1 MSDGNYIKIS
11 RRILDWEWWMDM
23 NTTRVFIYMII
34 RANWK
39 EGKFKGIDI
48 PRGSFAASIA
58 SISDGTGLTNDEVRT
73 AIKHLLKSG
82 NITKQS
88 TNKYTVFSVVGYD
101 SYQDSSQSNPK
112 QSPSYSQAIPNDRRK
127 KEGNNI
133 SLCERAREGPMRFND
148 FWNTYP
154 KKVNMLNA
162 QGEYTYVL
170 ETTAELSE
178 DDLITAAANY
188 AEYCTIRC
196 TKERYI
202 KNPDNWLKESVW
214 IDFMPEKYQ
223 KPKSEDRLKSNN
235 RFNNFD
241 QREYDFD
248 DLERS
253 LQG

>member
-1 MSDGNYIKIS
+1 MSDGNYVKIS
-11 RRILDWEWWMDM
+11 RSILDWEWWMDM

-48 PRGSFAASIA
+48 PRGSFVASIA
-58 SISDGTGLTNDEVRT
+58 SISDGTGLTHDEVRT
-73 AIKHLLKSG
+73 AIKHLIKSG
-82 NITKQS
+82 NVTKQS

-101 SYQDSSQSNPK
+101 SYQDTSQANTK

-133 SLCERAREGPMRFND
+133 SLSDRAREGPMRFD
-148 FWNTYP
+148 EFWNAYP

-178 DDLITAAANY
+178 DDLITAAKNY
-188 AEYCTIRC
+188 AEACSINH
-196 TKERYI
+196 TKDRYI
-202 KNPDNWLKESVW
+202 KNPENWLKESVW
-214 IDFMPEKYQ
+214 IDFMPGRYQ
-223 KPKSEDRLKSNN
+223 KPKSDSKPKQNN

-248 DLERS
+248 ELERS

>member
-1 MSDGNYIKIS
+1 MSDGNYVKIS
-11 RRILDWEWWMDM
+11 RSILDWEWWMDM

-39 EGKFKGIDI
+39 EGKFKGMDI
-48 PRGSFAASIA
+48 PRGSFVASIA
-58 SISDGTGLTNDEVRT
+58 SISDGTGLTHDEVRT
-73 AIKHLLKSG
+73 AIKHLIKSG
-82 NITKQS
+82 NVTKQS

-101 SYQDSSQSNPK
+101 SYQDTSQANPK

-133 SLCERAREGPMRFND
+133 SLSDRAREGPMRFD
-148 FWNTYP
+148 EFWNAYP

-178 DDLITAAANY
+178 DDLITAAKNY
-188 AEYCTIRC
+188 AEACSINH
-196 TKERYI
+196 TKDRYI
-202 KNPDNWLKESVW
+202 KNPENWLKESVW
-214 IDFMPEKYQ
+214 IDFMPGRYQ
-223 KPKSEDRLKSNN
+223 KPKSDSKPKQNN

-248 DLERS
+248 ELERS

>member
-1 MSDGNYIKIS
+1 MPDGYIKIS
-11 RRILDWEWWMDM
+11 RSILDWEWWPDI
-23 NTTRVFIYMII
+23 NTSRVFIYILLK
-34 RANWK
+34 ANWK
-39 EGKFKGIDI
+39 EGKFKGKVI
-48 PRGSFAASIA
+48 PRGSLVASIA
-58 SISDGTGLTNDEVRT
+58 SIAAGTGLTPDEVRT
-73 AIKHLLKSG
+73 AIRHLVDSNNL
-82 NITKQS
+82 TKQT
-88 TNKYTVFSVVGYD
+88 TNRYSVFSVVGYD
-101 SYQDSSQSNPK
+101 SYQDTSQANPK
-112 QSPSYSQAIPNDRRK
+112 QIPSYSQAIPNDRRRE
-127 KEGNNI
+127 EGKNI
-133 SLCERAREGPMRFND
+133 SVCVSAREGRFQD
-148 FWNTYP
+148 FWSAYP

-178 DDLITAAANY
+178 DDLITAAVNY
-188 AEYCTIRC
+188 AEYCTIRY

-214 IDFMPEKYQ
+214 IDFMPGKYQ
-223 KPKSEDRLKSNN
+223 KPKSEDRPKSNN

>member
-133 SLCERAREGPMRFND
+133 SLSDRAREGPMRFD
-148 FWNTYP
+148 EFWNAYP

-170 ETTAELSE
+170 ETTAELSD
-178 DDLITAAANY
+178 DDLITAAKNY
-188 AEYCTIRC
+188 AEACSINH
-196 TKERYI
+196 TKDRYI
-202 KNPDNWLKESVW
+202 KNPENWLKESVW
-214 IDFMPEKYQ
+214 IDFMPGRYQ
-223 KPKSEDRLKSNN
+223 KPKSDSKPKQNN

-248 DLERS
+248 ELERS

>member
-1 MSDGNYIKIS
+1 MPDGYIKIS
-11 RRILDWEWWMDM
+11 RSILDWEWWPDI
-23 NTTRVFIYMII
+23 NTSRVFIYILLK
-34 RANWK
+34 ANWK
-39 EGKFKGIDI
+39 EGKFKGKVI
-48 PRGSFAASIA
+48 PRGSLVASIA
-58 SISDGTGLTNDEVRT
+58 SIAAGTGLTPDEVRT
-73 AIKHLLKSG
+73 AIRHLVDSNNL
-82 NITKQS
+82 TKQT
-88 TNKYTVFSVVGYD
+88 TNRYSVFSVVGYD
-101 SYQDSSQSNPK
+101 SYQDTSQANPK
-112 QSPSYSQAIPNDRRK
+112 QIPSYSQAIPNDRRRE
-127 KEGNNI
+127 EGKNI
-133 SLCERAREGPMRFND
+133 SVCVSAREGRFQD
-148 FWNTYP
+148 FWSAYP

-214 IDFMPEKYQ
+214 IDFMPGKYQ
-223 KPKSEDRLKSNN
+223 KPKSEDRPKSNN